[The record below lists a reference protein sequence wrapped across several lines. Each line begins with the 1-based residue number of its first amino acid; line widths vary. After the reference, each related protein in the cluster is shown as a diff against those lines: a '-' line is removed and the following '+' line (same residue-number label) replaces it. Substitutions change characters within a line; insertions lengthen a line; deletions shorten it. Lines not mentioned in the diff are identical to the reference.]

1 VKNLTDEQRERIKTL
16 LRQDKKVQAV
26 KEVFDWHQ
34 AGLKAAKDIVDALQ
48 DQMKAQG
55 EL

>member
-1 VKNLTDEQRERIKTL
+1 MKKLTDEQRKRVETL

-26 KEVFDWHQ
+26 KEVLHWHQ
-34 AGLKAAKDIVDALQ
+34 AGLKAAKDIVDDIQ
-48 DQMKAQG
+48 RQMKAQG